1 MEDYIIVETVYGDV
15 KLMKRYDVDTSSSFY
30 DVYDEAD
37 NHLGELW
44 YDLPAYD
51 ACTNQMEMIDALEQF
66 TDLVEDAIND
76 NTLAIPLSKEPVSD
90 KVWITTICIY
100 KYGTALAYS
109 DAFKTQDKALDYR
122 QNEAEKWLKDSG
134 VEIDPHST
142 YTNGLFME
150 MSDNQRNKIFT
161 VTIKETEIK

>member
-1 MEDYIIVETVYGDV
+1 MEEYIIVETSYGDV
-15 KLMKRYDVDTSSSFY
+15 KLVKHYDVDTSSDFY

-44 YDLPAYD
+44 HDLPAYD
-51 ACTNQMEMIDALEQF
+51 ACTNQMEIIGALEQF

-90 KVWITTICIY
+90 NVWITTICIY

-122 QNEAEKWLKDSG
+122 QMEAEKWLKKSG
-134 VEIDPHST
+134 VKIDPT
-142 YTNGLFME
+142 YSMSSGVFME
-150 MSDNQRNKIFT
+150 MSDTQRNHILT
-161 VTIKETEIK
+161 VTIKETNVK